1 MNNFDDIRPY
11 HDHEVADV
19 LRELNETPEFINMLR
34 TYFPFLPL
42 DQMDAIINKI
52 NSKTDMQMAFV
63 KPVLENLVATI
74 TGGLTVSGVDNV
86 RDKSAL
92 LMSNHRD
99 IVIDPSFLC
108 LSMLQNGI
116 DSAEVAI
123 GDNLLS
129 RDWIMKLVRLNKC
142 FIVKRGLQPRET
154 LKAFMQ
160 LSSYIRYA
168 ITEKNQSVWIAQRE
182 GRAKDSNDRTQ
193 NSIIKMFALSGRDSF
208 IENISVLNI
217 SPVTISYEY
226 DPCDY
231 LKAKEFQQKRD
242 NADFAKSKEDDLLS
256 MQVGIMG
263 KKGRVHY
270 AFSSSINPLLESLP
284 KELSNKEQA
293 ARVCEICDN
302 RIFSNYVIYPVNR
315 LAYELLTGNNEF
327 ASQDTA
333 EERAVAEGYLRG
345 QLAKIDLPNRDDEY
359 LWGKLLEMYANP
371 FINYLSTK

>member
-333 EERAVAEGYLRG
+333 EERAAAEGYLRG

>member
-1 MNNFDDIRPY
+1 MNNFDEIRPY

-42 DQMDAIINKI
+42 DQMDSIINKI

-63 KPVLENLVATI
+63 RPVLENLVETI
-74 TGGLTVSGVDNV
+74 TGGLTVSGLENV
-86 RDKSAL
+86 KDKSAL

-129 RDWIMKLVRLNKC
+129 REWIMKLVRLNKC

-154 LKAFMQ
+154 IKAFMQ

-193 NSIIKMFALSGRDSF
+193 NSIIKMFALSGKDSF
-208 IENISVLNI
+208 VENISVLNI

-242 NADFAKSKEDDLLS
+242 NADFTKSKEDDLIS

-270 AFSSSINPLLESLP
+270 AFSSSINPQLEALP

-333 EERAVAEGYLRG
+333 EERAAAEGYLKG

>member
-129 RDWIMKLVRLNKC
+129 REWIMKLVRLNKC